1 MQAHATRPSSYVIS
15 CTSLKMSSFIYDLL
29 ILVVLDRIILLHGL
43 VSVFL
48 NDIFYTASLSHCLD
62 FFDNVN

>member
-1 MQAHATRPSSYVIS
+1 
-15 CTSLKMSSFIYDLL
+15 MSSFINDLL

-48 NDIFYTASLSHCLD
+48 NDFFYTASLSRCLD
-62 FFDNVN
+62 FFDNIN